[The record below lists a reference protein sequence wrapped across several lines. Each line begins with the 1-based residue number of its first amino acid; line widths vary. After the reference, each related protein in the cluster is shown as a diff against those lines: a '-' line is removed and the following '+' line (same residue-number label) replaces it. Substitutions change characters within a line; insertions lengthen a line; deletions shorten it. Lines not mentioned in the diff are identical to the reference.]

1 MVRHRGGRR
10 RKGRRRKGHG
20 SRPLPCGGPGPRRVR
35 LLALLAAVA
44 GVAALPLAAASA
56 GQPGDRSPVAAP
68 SAVRF
73 SPHGGDRIPS
83 AEPTRSPRLLGLGPA
98 TAARCG
104 PQTASPGGVRA
115 QTCVL
120 TQGQDTWA
128 RTYYRNTT
136 GRPLEAALTLMGPGE
151 RTVLTRCAAD
161 GDDGPG
167 MCETPRERLRGE
179 PRAYAAVAEF
189 AERGAD
195 GPLLLRS
202 GSSSPADS
210 PANSPVG
217 TGSW

>member
-1 MVRHRGGRR
+1 MVRRRGGP
-10 RKGRRRKGHG
+10 G

-56 GQPGDRSPVAAP
+56 GQTGDRSPVADRSPVSAP
-68 SAVRF
+68 SAVRS
-73 SPHGGDRIPS
+73 SPHGDGRNPS
-83 AEPTRSPRLLGLGPA
+83 MAPTRSPLLLGLGPA
-98 TAARCG
+98 TAVRCG
-104 PQTASPGGVRA
+104 PKAASPGKVQA

-136 GRPLEAALTLMGPGE
+136 GRPLDAALTLMGPGE
-151 RTVLTRCAAD
+151 RTVRTRCAPGE
-161 GDDGPG
+161 GDEPG

-179 PRAYAAVAEF
+179 PGAYTAVAEF

-202 GSSSPADS
+202 GSKSPADTD
-210 PANSPVG
+210 G
-217 TGSW
+217 W